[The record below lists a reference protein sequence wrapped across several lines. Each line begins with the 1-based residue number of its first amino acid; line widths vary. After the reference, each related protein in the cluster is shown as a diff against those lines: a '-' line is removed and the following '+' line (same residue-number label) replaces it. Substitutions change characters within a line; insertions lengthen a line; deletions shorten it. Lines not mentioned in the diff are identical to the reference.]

1 MNNVIP
7 LQNSPERVSLLPIA
21 PGVDFATAVAL
32 RRMATSTGATPA
44 YLLAPEV
51 SALLFYMPDQRH
63 HMLFATMW
71 NTGIRIGEARTLT
84 PESFDLDG
92 LRPFVRVLSEKVRA
106 RRGRP
111 PKDEVRLVPL
121 TDISYVRQM
130 ESWMVTTRPRR
141 REPLWAV
148 TDETMR
154 NWLKQAVK
162 RAEADGV
169 HFSIPVTPHTFR
181 HSYIMH
187 MLYHRSRRKSSRPW
201 PGTRILALWRFIL
214 ECLLWIWRLRWP
226 CRSPVTGMMPRKSS
240 VHFLLLSD
248 NVTHHSL
255 YKLW

>member
-1 MNNVIP
+1 M
-7 LQNSPERVSLLPIA
+7 
-21 PGVDFATAVAL
+21 
-32 RRMATSTGATPA
+32 
-44 YLLAPEV
+44 
-51 SALLFYMPDQRH
+51 
-63 HMLFATMW
+63 
-71 NTGIRIGEARTLT
+71 LT

-130 ESWMVTTRPRR
+130 ASWMVTSRPRW

-169 HFSIPVTPHTFR
+169 YFSIPVTPHTFR

-187 MLYHRSRRKSSRPW
+187 MLYHRQPKKVIQDLAGHKDPRSMEVY
-201 PGTRILALWRFIL
+201 TRVFALDMAATLAVPFTGDGYDAAQILRTL
-214 ECLLWIWRLRWP
+214 
-226 CRSPVTGMMPRKSS
+226 SPLK
-240 VHFLLLSD
+240 
-248 NVTHHSL
+248 
-255 YKLW
+255 

>member
-21 PGVDFATAVAL
+21 PGVDFATALSL

-63 HMLFATMW
+63 HMLFATLW
-71 NTGIRIGEARTLT
+71 NTGMRIGEARMLT
-84 PESFDLDG
+84 PESFDLNG
-92 LRPFVRVLSEKVRA
+92 VRPFVRILSEKVRA

-130 ESWMVTTRPRR
+130 ESWMITTRPRR

-154 NWLKQAVK
+154 NWLKQAVR

-169 HFSIPVTPHTFR
+169 HFSIQVTPHTFR

-187 MLYHRSRRKSSRPW
+187 MLYHRQ
-201 PGTRILALWRFIL
+201 
-214 ECLLWIWRLRWP
+214 
-226 CRSPVTGMMPRKSS
+226 PRKVIQALAGHRDPRSME
-240 VHFLLLSD
+240 VYTRVFALDMAATLAVPFTGDGRDAAEILR
-248 NVTHHSL
+248 TL
-255 YKLW
+255 PPLK